1 MYYVILLMIAHNAQ
15 AKSPMYLKQ
24 AGKKPEI
31 AREPGQILFKILPR
45 DPKIIPRNPKIFPQD
60 PKFLTRESK
69 ILSKLIHTT
78 SVMGKMTALI
88 NS

>member
-1 MYYVILLMIAHNAQ
+1 MSKRLTAYGYSSCLCYQSTFN
-15 AKSPMYLKQ
+15 Q
-24 AGKKPEI
+24 AGKKPKI
-31 AREPGQILFKILPR
+31 AREPEQIFFKIFPR
-45 DPKIIPRNPKIFPQD
+45 DPEIIPRNPKIFPQD
-60 PKFLTRESK
+60 PKFLKRESK